1 MLYVKCFIAAFLS
14 VLSIVIGKMLL
25 TRDDNGTGLEVDRL
39 WLYFNLIHNT
49 AI

>member
-25 TRDDNGTGLEVDRL
+25 TRDDNGIGSGQIVAVFKFDT
-39 WLYFNLIHNT
+39 
-49 AI
+49 